1 MVPEDVRSLA
11 HDAPLLKTRRR
22 FNTNSVENIDPL
34 EVLSWG
40 VVPKQGFQ
48 ESEPCFLGT
57 FPPEGFQYSGEHT
70 GAEIKIKVSQ
80 RLPMF
85 SLLGVVVFDMFDAM
99 AARVPLCVFAKPPR
113 PNP

>member
-1 MVPEDVRSLA
+1 MSEVFA

-22 FNTNSVENIDPL
+22 FKTNSVENIDPL
-34 EVLSWG
+34 DELSWLYISR
-40 VVPKQGFQ
+40 VSKNQSPALW
-48 ESEPCFLGT
+48 EPFH
-57 FPPEGFQYSGEHT
+57 QKDSNIGEHT
-70 GAEIKIKVSQ
+70 GAKIKIKVSQ

-85 SLLGVVVFDMFDAM
+85 SLLGVVVFDAM